1 MTPVRSRPLSVRGA
15 FVFVPEVYPDHRG
28 QFVSVFQSPV
38 FASVV
43 GGALFEVAQ
52 ASVSVS
58 AVDVVRGVHYTA
70 TPPGC
75 AKYVYCPSGR
85 VLDVV
90 VDLRVGSPT
99 FGVWDSVELSGA
111 GEAVYLPVGVG
122 HAFVS
127 LVDSSAVAY
136 LLSRNYDP
144 AVELAVSVRGLGLPL
159 PASPILSDRDRAA
172 PSLEDALSRGLLP
185 LYSACL

>member
-1 MTPVRSRPLSVRGA
+1 MTVVHTRALSVPGA
-15 FVFVPEVYPDHRG
+15 FAFVPPVFPDHRG
-28 QFVSVFQSPV
+28 QFVSPFQSAV
-38 FASVV
+38 FASTV
-43 GGALFEVAQ
+43 GGPLFDVAQ

-90 VDLRVGSPT
+90 VDLRVGSPA

-127 LVDSSAVAY
+127 LVDSSVVAY
-136 LLSRNYDP
+136 LLSRSYDP
-144 AVELAVSVRGLGLPL
+144 AVELAVSVLGLGLPL

-172 PSLEDALSRGLLP
+172 PALASALEQGLLP
-185 LYSACL
+185 LYSACF